1 MLISLNW
8 LRDFVDIPS
17 DADPA
22 ALAERF
28 TLICAEVEGVERI
41 HVAADGLI
49 AAKIVSHERVAPR
62 LHSAMLDIGDGKTV
76 ETVSA
81 AQMLRDGGMVVYAPP
96 GASTKATGR
105 IDRTTVGG
113 VQSTGMILS
122 GQNLGIALAAE
133 DAVYCPPGTNP
144 GDAIDPAPFE
154 DWVIEVDNKSI
165 THRPDLWGH
174 YGIARE
180 IAAILGS
187 ALKPYP
193 VVDAADL
200 SSRSLPEIPID
211 IQQPDRCPRYS
222 GLMISGVGFQASP
235 LWMQLRLGHVGMRP
249 IDALVDLTNYIM
261 AELGQPMHAFDGD
274 KVERI
279 EVGFTQADAT
289 FTTLDGIERK
299 LPAQA
304 LMIQSSGQPVA
315 LAGVMGGLETE
326 VSAGTK
332 NLLLESANFEAA
344 GIRRTATAL
353 GLRTEASARFEKS
366 LDPQHT
372 TLAIQRFV
380 KLGREQFPDL
390 KLTSRLS
397 DCYPNPLTP
406 QPIEIDPAFVDR
418 YMGEQVPVERIE
430 SILTAIEFDVKRD
443 VIGDGAKL
451 LVTPPSF
458 RATKDVSIEADVI
471 EEIARYVG
479 YDNIA
484 ESMPRMSLRY
494 FAPNTEHRLERDS
507 LRMLCIGLGYSE
519 LHLYIWYDAA
529 WCRRLGLES
538 VETVRLRNPV
548 SPDQQQLR
556 EWLIPGMLQ
565 AADRNRLHADRFK
578 NCEVG
583 SVFPTTGDEKE
594 SRRLG
599 LVLAARGKAIEDDL
613 LLELKGDLETW
624 CWQVLG
630 VPVTFEDRAE
640 NDGPPRWAHESK
652 AARVSIAGRRIGWIS
667 PVPLAVRRG
676 MDEHLAAWGM
686 AWAEIEL
693 DPLQEVQPADFKLR
707 RVPEHPEVE
716 LDFSVLAP
724 KSSRFA
730 ALNEK
735 LGGFDHELLRRINFV
750 EAYEG
755 KAIGAD
761 QRSLTYRVRI
771 GAADRT
777 LVDQDVASFRE
788 AFEKHVQMCGLELRR

>member
-1 MLISLNW
+1 MLISVNW

-17 DADPA
+17 DIDPA

-28 TLICAEVEGVERI
+28 TLVCAEVEGVERI
-41 HVAADGLI
+41 HVAAEGLI
-49 AAKIVSHERVAPR
+49 AAKIVSHERIAPR
-62 LHSAMLDIGDGKTV
+62 LHRATLDIGAGNTV

-81 AQMLRDGGMVVYAPP
+81 AQVLRDGGLVIYAPP

-105 IDRTTVGG
+105 VDRATFGG
-113 VQSTGMILS
+113 VESVGMILS
-122 GQNLGIALAAE
+122 GENLGIPLAAE
-133 DAVYCPPGTNP
+133 DAVCCPPDNKP
-144 GDAIDPAPFE
+144 GDAIDPAPFD

-180 IAAILGS
+180 VAAILGKP
-187 ALKPYP
+187 LKPYP

-200 SSRSLPEIPID
+200 SDKSLPEIPID

-279 EVGFTQADAT
+279 EVGFTETDAT

-304 LMIQSSGQPVA
+304 LMILSSGQPVA

-326 VSAGTK
+326 VSSGTR

-366 LDPQHT
+366 LDPAHT

-380 KLGREQFPDL
+380 KLGREQFPEM
-390 KLTSRLS
+390 KLASRLS
-397 DCYPNPLTP
+397 DSYPNPVMP

-418 YMGEQVPVERIE
+418 YMGEHIPVERIE

-443 VIGDGAKL
+443 TGGGKL

-471 EEIARYVG
+471 EEIARNVG

-494 FAPNTEHRLERDS
+494 FAPNAEHRLERDS
-507 LRMLCIGLGYSE
+507 LRMLCIGLGYTE
-519 LHLYIWYDAA
+519 LHLYIWYDAT

-538 VETVRLRNPV
+538 VDTVRLRNPV

-556 EWLIPGMLQ
+556 EWLMPGMLQ

-583 SVFPTTGDEKE
+583 SVFPAAGDEKE

-599 LVLAARGKAIEDDL
+599 LVVAARGKAIEDEL

-630 VPVTFEDRAE
+630 VPATFEVAAE
-640 NDGPPRWAHESK
+640 SDSAPRWAHESK
-652 AARVSIAGRRIGWIS
+652 AARVSVGGRRVGWIS
-667 PVPLAVRRG
+667 PVPLAVRRN
-676 MDEHLAAWGM
+676 MDEHLAAWGVV
-686 AWAEIEL
+686 WAEIEL
-693 DPLQEVQPADFKLR
+693 GPLQNVQPTDIKLR

-724 KSSRFA
+724 MSSRFA
-730 ALNEK
+730 TLGQK
-735 LGGFDHELLRRINFV
+735 LAAFDHELLRRISFV
-750 EAYEG
+750 DAYEG
-755 KAIGAD
+755 KAIGGD

-777 LVDQDVASFRE
+777 LVDQDVAGFRE
-788 AFEKHVQMCGLELRR
+788 AFEKHIQACGLELRR